1 MTNSLPSLLPPL
13 SPRLVRLVLEVYAFI
28 AFFSVLSFVHP
39 KLRRPEARAVRQ
51 AINSWWPPALLGG
64 ASVILGPVAAIPLF
78 LGVASWALVEYLR
91 LLPAEDRPRGIV
103 PLALAGAPLHFAAVA
118 SGHVALAE
126 GGVLLFGI
134 FVVLPLY
141 RAFRHGPA
149 GMVAGASRV
158 GFGVVLAIFPLG
170 HVVRLFLLPAS
181 VGPAGA
187 EGLAALLLLCVMV
200 SDASQYVAGKLAGK
214 HPLAPV
220 LSPKKTWEGLA
231 GGVLVTA
238 LVGAAAAPAVTPF
251 GRLAGALLGAALSL
265 LGLLG
270 DLLVSAI
277 KRDVGVKDSGA
288 VLPGQGGILDRTD
301 SLLLSAPLYYHA
313 VRLWL
318 L

>member
-1 MTNSLPSLLPPL
+1 LTFALPLPTFDA
-13 SPRLVRLVLEVYAFI
+13 RLVRLMIEVYAAI

-39 KLRRPEARAVRQ
+39 RLRRPEARAVRQ
-51 AINSWWPPALLGG
+51 AINSWWPPALVGG
-64 ASVILGPVAAIPLF
+64 ASILLGPVGAIPLF
-78 LGVASWALVEYLR
+78 LGVACWALVEYLR

-103 PLALAGAPLHFAAVA
+103 PLALAGAPLHFAAIA

-126 GGVLLFGI
+126 GGVLLFGV

-141 RAFRHGPA
+141 RAFRHGPE
-149 GMVAGASRV
+149 GMVAGAARV
-158 GFGVVLAIFPLG
+158 GFGVVLTIFTLG
-170 HVVRLFLLPAS
+170 HVARLFLLPAS
-181 VGPAGA
+181 IGPAGA
-187 EGLAALLLLCVMV
+187 GGPAALLLLCVMV
-200 SDASQYVAGKLAGK
+200 SDASQYVAGKIAGR
-214 HPLAPV
+214 HRLAPV
-220 LSPKKTWEGLA
+220 ISPKKTWEGFA

-238 LVGAAAAPAVTPF
+238 LVGAAAAPLVTPL
-251 GRLAGALLGAALSL
+251 GRLEGALTGAALSL